1 MKEGPFYALEI
12 GPTMLNTQGGA
23 KRNEKAEVLDV
34 NGNPI
39 PHLYSAGEM
48 GALFADMYN
57 GGGNLG
63 ECVAFGRIAGAN
75 AAAAK

>member
-1 MKEGPFYALEI
+1 
-12 GPTMLNTQGGA
+12 
-23 KRNEKAEVLDV
+23 
-34 NGNPI
+34 
-39 PHLYSAGEM
+39 M